1 MESNFLITGILNAI
15 LNKNMVPK
23 KSWECEK
30 CGRQFQW
37 LKYFK
42 AHTCDSAKPPHFK
55 KNKQKKS
62 STLTYEPSSN
72 HIDKISSSAYSYDND
87 INLLNTVDVS
97 LISDYFD
104 DGSIA
109 LKFPT
114 MLVPTSNYEIFT
126 DTDTVW
132 ELNIIKN
139 QSYWKHL
146 DNEVLGKVCFHIC
159 SKLQFKK

>member
-1 MESNFLITGILNAI
+1 M
-15 LNKNMVPK
+15 NKKMVPK

-30 CGRQFQW
+30 CGRQFQR
-37 LKYFK
+37 LNYFK
-42 AHTCDSAKPPHFK
+42 THTCDSAKPPHFK

-87 INLLNTVDVS
+87 INIFNVVNVS
-97 LISDYFD
+97 LITDYFD
-104 DGSIA
+104 GGSITSK
-109 LKFPT
+109 LPT
-114 MLVPTSNYEIFT
+114 MLAPTPDYAIFT
-126 DTDTVW
+126 NTDTVW

-139 QSYWKHL
+139 QSYWEHL